1 MARTG
6 RSRHVGA
13 VCPAVAPDSTLP
25 PEFRMSV
32 RRTPRL
38 PSFLLVL
45 PLLAGLAACKPSP
58 PSVPDASAPAAAT
71 PDAQATDAAGAGTAA
86 DTVADAMA
94 AMSPATTPKEALR
107 ASMQRFMGVRSYH
120 ASMQLDGGPRGAMR
134 NEVDFVA
141 PDRFRMAMQGMGTQT
156 IIGDTMYMSVDGRS
170 MKVPLPAGTLTQWRD
185 PARLDENAAT
195 MTVEAQGRDNVD
207 GMPARKYLVHNT
219 RPQPSDVTMW
229 IGNDDLPLQIRVS
242 GSAQGRTTTTTI
254 RYSRFDDP
262 TLRIDPPQ

>member
-1 MARTG
+1 
-6 RSRHVGA
+6 
-13 VCPAVAPDSTLP
+13 
-25 PEFRMSV
+25 MSA

-38 PSFLLVL
+38 LPFLLVL

-58 PSVPDASAPAAAT
+58 PSVPDASAPVAAT
-71 PDAQATDAAGAGTAA
+71 PDAQATGASTAA
-86 DTVADAMA
+86 NAVADAMA
-94 AMSPATTPKEALR
+94 AMSPVATPKEAIR
-107 ASMQRFMGVRSYH
+107 KSMQRFMQARSYH
-120 ASMQLDGGPRGAMR
+120 ASMQLDGGARGAMG

>member
-1 MARTG
+1 
-6 RSRHVGA
+6 
-13 VCPAVAPDSTLP
+13 
-25 PEFRMSV
+25 MS

-38 PSFLLVL
+38 PSILLVL

-58 PSVPDASAPAAAT
+58 PSVPEAPVPAADA
-71 PDAQATDAAGAGTAA
+71 PDAQATDAAGGGANA
-86 DTVADAMA
+86 VADAMA
-94 AMSPATTPKEALR
+94 AMNPATTPKEAIR
-107 ASMQRFMGVRSYH
+107 ASMQRFMQARSYH
-120 ASMQLDGGPRGAMR
+120 ASMELDGGARGAMR

-185 PARLDENAAT
+185 PAKLDENAAT

-262 TLRIDPPQ
+262 SLRIDPPQ

>member
-1 MARTG
+1 
-6 RSRHVGA
+6 
-13 VCPAVAPDSTLP
+13 
-25 PEFRMSV
+25 MS

-38 PSFLLVL
+38 PSILLVL

-58 PSVPDASAPAAAT
+58 PSVPEAPVPAADA
-71 PDAQATDAAGAGTAA
+71 PNAQATDAAGGGANA
-86 DTVADAMA
+86 VADAMA
-94 AMSPATTPKEALR
+94 AMNPATTPKEAIR
-107 ASMQRFMGVRSYH
+107 ASMQRFMQARSYH
-120 ASMQLDGGPRGAMR
+120 ASMELDGGARGAMR

-185 PARLDENAAT
+185 PAKLDENAAT

-262 TLRIDPPQ
+262 SLRIDPPQ